1 MSEQIEIPNKS
12 FFKLNE
18 VSSIT
23 GVKPYVLRFWETEF
37 DTIINPANSES
48 GQKLYEQKDIE
59 AFLLIKKVLFED
71 KLPIH
76 EAKVLLRN
84 QTESNAPTATTNA
97 RVVRQSLTDKDI
109 NALLVAKDE
118 VKQMLSVI
126 DNLRTKYKI

>member
-1 MSEQIEIPNKS
+1 MSERIEIPNKS

-37 DTIINPANSES
+37 DYIINPANSES

-84 QTESNAPTATTNA
+84 QSEEIQVANPAAK
-97 RVVRQSLTDKDI
+97 VVRQSLTERDL
-109 NALLVAKDE
+109 NALLVAKEE

-126 DNLRTKYKI
+126 DQLKVKYKI